1 MSDPYVFE
9 SCFAPYISALL
20 QEKRRAGYQYN
31 SEEYHLYRFDRFCLD
46 RGINFP
52 SITREL
58 ADEWGKLRETEGPVY
73 QTRRIS
79 VIRQLSLY
87 LQASG
92 IESYIPR
99 HFNHKSGFVAY
110 VLSDPEITAFFA
122 SVDSDVSDTNRT
134 GTNVRL
140 SIEYKVLFR
149 MILCCGMRVSEARL
163 LTWDLLDLEQ
173 GIIELHHSKGSND
186 RTAYISEDLRELCLE
201 YRNILQDVFNTRS
214 EWVFPA
220 QNPQKSLQVA
230 SIGQKFRR
238 CWNAT
243 SFARDNGRHPTVHSL
258 RHTFVVKRMNMWME
272 EGVSLESMMPYLS
285 RFLGHSSVDDTFY
298 YYHLVD
304 SAFKIIHDKDAA
316 QATVIPEVTAYEK

>member
-20 QEKRRAGYQYN
+20 QEKRQAGYKYD

-46 RGINFP
+46 RGIKSP

-58 ADEWGKLRETEGPVY
+58 ADEWGKRRETETPVY
-73 QTRRIS
+73 QAKRIGAL
-79 VIRQLSLY
+79 RQLSLY

-110 VLSDPEITAFFA
+110 VLCDSEVTEFFV
-122 SVDSDVSDTNRT
+122 SVDSDVPSTNRT
-134 GTNVRL
+134 GANVRL

-149 MILCCGMRVSEARL
+149 MILCCGLRVSEARL

-173 GIIELHHSKGSND
+173 GVIELHHSKGSND
-186 RTAYISEDLRELCLE
+186 RTVYISKDLRELCLE
-201 YRNILQDVFNTRS
+201 YRNVLRDGFNIRS

-220 QNPQKSLQVA
+220 QDPRKSLQVA

-238 CWNAT
+238 CWDAT

-258 RHTFVVKRMNMWME
+258 RHTFVVKRMNKWME
-272 EGVSLESMMPYLS
+272 NGVSLEAMMPYLS
-285 RFLGHSSVDDTFY
+285 RFLGHSSVDETFY

-304 SAFKIIHDKDAA
+304 SAFQIIHDKDAA
-316 QATVIPEVTAYEK
+316 QSTVIPEVATGE